1 MILNDPTATLNA
13 LICAG
18 VVLTLMFYRRGDSRH
33 RKWVSR
39 LAWLITVIYS
49 SVPLAYLCGIYP
61 HSSWPTIGANIM
73 ILVAL
78 LTVRGNVARLVDAL
92 RH

>member
-1 MILNDPTATLNA
+1 MKTQPATGETYPKSDLFNKA
-13 LICAG
+13 
-18 VVLTLMFYRRGDSRH
+18 

-61 HSSWPTIGANIM
+61 YSSWPTIAANIM
-73 ILVAL
+73 ILVVL
-78 LTVRGNVARLVDAL
+78 LSVRGNVARLVDVL